1 MNWLGSSPSELQLLS
16 LVKVN
21 LSEEWRNA
29 TTDLNWDRGTM
40 KGLYS
45 LMDLKLEIYW
55 PSLKRIV
62 DLLTSLKKAPHESHI
77 QFLERVQKKML
88 TGGVGSKNNFS
99 LDWDKLLIVLILK
112 GLPVGDT
119 RNLLKCLLKD
129 FSRREY
135 LGAGTN
141 LPPGVPLLV
150 FLSKAMDPP
159 DLLSTSGG

>member
-1 MNWLGSSPSELQLLS
+1 MNWICNTASEIQFLN

-21 LSEEWRNA
+21 LSEKWHSALAEFDWN
-29 TTDLNWDRGTM
+29 
-40 KGLYS
+40 KGSMQSLYT
-45 LMDLKLEIYW
+45 LKDLKLEIYW

-112 GLPVGDT
+112 GLP
-119 RNLLKCLLKD
+119 K
-129 FSRREY
+129 
-135 LGAGTN
+135 
-141 LPPGVPLLV
+141 
-150 FLSKAMDPP
+150 
-159 DLLSTSGG
+159 